1 MGFDKERSHGW
12 TKKLMK
18 VPQLALDL
26 SQSEASPRGTSATGS
41 WSTRRAQARQRDRRL
56 HQTFWKRCAISRR
69 RLAGQL
75 ALSGSLQDDH
85 FAFVN
90 HHIRLGIVRLSTLV
104 LRVNKT
110 VDLEMRV
117 AKTIRQEQWL
127 PRIPPPGKRN
137 PSS

>member
-1 MGFDKERSHGW
+1 MESVFTVGQ
-12 TKKLMK
+12 KKLMK

-26 SQSEASPRGTSATGS
+26 SQCEASPGGTSATGS
-41 WSTRRAQARQRDRRL
+41 WSTKSTGASTRSPPALDIL
-56 HQTFWKRCAISRR
+56 EKSAISRR

-75 ALSGSLQDDH
+75 ALSGSLQHDH